1 METNQRNKNDIT
13 TCWWVEARHLHQ
25 TAGYNQ
31 EARMKSI
38 KVVTVCNFC
47 KEELEEISINRVDS
61 NDNSP
66 YKVKTDGCLC
76 EQSEKYRQLVRDGKI

>member
-1 METNQRNKNDIT
+1 
-13 TCWWVEARHLHQ
+13 
-25 TAGYNQ
+25 
-31 EARMKSI
+31 MKSI

-76 EQSEKYRQLVRDGKI
+76 EKSENYRKLVRDGGI